1 MSFLLRYPEFT
12 SVDKARIELA
22 QQDAENQMS
31 RKVWGKKFEQGRD
44 ALMAHMLYMSGAL
57 TKCGHSK
64 GNPVQFATSKSA
76 GAISIG
82 YSAPDV
88 GFASNH
94 EGYALS
100 TFGQEYLRL
109 RKLVGVH
116 VMVIP

>member
-1 MSFLLRYPEFT
+1 MPSWLIC
-12 SVDKARIELA
+12 SICQARSLNAVI
-22 QQDAENQMS
+22 Q
-31 RKVWGKKFEQGRD
+31 
-44 ALMAHMLYMSGAL
+44 
-57 TKCGHSK
+57 
-64 GNPVQFATSKSA
+64 GNPVQFAMSKSA

-100 TFGQEYLRL
+100 TYGQEYLRL